1 MSTSRKLKDIPGLLL
16 FVDFE
21 KAFDTLEWSFIVK
34 TLKYYNFGPS
44 LISWVN
50 TLYCY
55 ANSVILNNGWSSGFF
70 SINRGVRQG
79 CPLSPYL
86 FIVCAEVLG
95 SPIRRD
101 HSIRDIHILGVECK
115 ISQYSDDT
123 TLILDGSFSSLE
135 NAFKTLDNFALAS
148 GLKVNYEKS
157 EALWIGKQ
165 RNSKETLFLQRK
177 LTWARR
183 KVKALGVW
191 FSTIEGASGQLNFEE
206 KIENLKKTVDNW
218 HLRQLTLLGKVTV
231 IKSLLASQLVYILT
245 PLPTHQKLL
254 EEINRI
260 LFSFLWDGRGDRIK
274 RSEMINDY
282 EKGGLKMLDI
292 KTFNSSL
299 KSIWIKKYL
308 DIKNTGKWELFFDF
322 YLAKHGGKNLFA
334 GNLNLEDLRYL
345 NIKEV
350 FLKEVLRI
358 WAEINFQNTPKDF
371 EEVPLWH
378 NSLIRI
384 GKMPVFFP
392 RWSIS
397 SVNHVKDLLEE
408 NSKFLTYA
416 TFTAMI
422 CPVVF

>member
-1 MSTSRKLKDIPGLLL
+1 MDDRPAYFQLTE
-16 FVDFE
+16 V
-21 KAFDTLEWSFIVK
+21 
-34 TLKYYNFGPS
+34 
-44 LISWVN
+44 
-50 TLYCY
+50 
-55 ANSVILNNGWSSGFF
+55 SG
-70 SINRGVRQG
+70 RGAH
-79 CPLSPYL
+79 CPLAPYL
-86 FIVCAEVLG
+86 FIVYAEVLG
-95 SPIRRD
+95 SAIRRD
-101 HSIRDIHILGVECK
+101 HSIRGIDVLGVECK
-115 ISQYSDDT
+115 ISQYADDT
-123 TLILDGSFSSLE
+123 TLILEGSFSSLE
-135 NAFKTLDNFALAS
+135 TAFKTLDNFALAS

-206 KIENLKKTVDNW
+206 KIENLIKKTDDYW
-218 HLRQLTLLGKVTV
+218 RLRLLTLLGKVTV

-245 PLPTHQKLL
+245 PLPTHRKLL

-260 LFSFLWDGRGDRIK
+260 LFSFLWDGRGERIK

-308 DIKNTGKWELFFDF
+308 DIKNTGKWKLFFDF
-322 YLAKHGGKNLFA
+322 YLAKHSGKKLFA
-334 GNLNLEDLRYL
+334 GNLNLEDVRYL
-345 NIKEV
+345 NIKED
-350 FLKEVLRI
+350 FLKEVLHI

-371 EEVPLWH
+371 EEIPLWH

-384 GKMPVFFP
+384 GKMPVFLP

-397 SVNHVKDLLEE
+397 SVNHVKDVLDKTL
-408 NSKFLTYA
+408 NF
-416 TFTAMI
+416 
-422 CPVVF
+422 